1 MQGVADPRPDQQAE
15 EPAREGPGR
24 KGQDITER
32 DFESTLRLLPSDKV
46 DSLEKI
52 NALVARWRRYFN
64 GTRIHTRTGRTRDSA
79 WLHITPEQ
87 LVTPPAAE
95 LLRSLALSAPESRV
109 VSTHLRVSYHGSDY
123 DVSSVPGVCVG
134 EKLLVCE
141 NPWAQDTVQVVMS
154 DDEGHEAYQVVQ
166 RVTYDHPVWSQMR
179 P

>member
-1 MQGVADPRPDQQAE
+1 MRIHVQINKPKNPRAKGQVE
-15 EPAREGPGR
+15 

-32 DFESTLRLLPSDKV
+32 DFESTLRLLPADKV

-109 VSTHLRVSYHGSDY
+109 VSTHLRISYRGSDY

-134 EKLLVCE
+134 EKLQVCE

-166 RVTYDHPVWSQMR
+166 RVTYDHPEWSPMR

>member
-1 MQGVADPRPDQQAE
+1 M
-15 EPAREGPGR
+15 
-24 KGQDITER
+24 
-32 DFESTLRLLPSDKV
+32 
-46 DSLEKI
+46 
-52 NALVARWRRYFN
+52 
-64 GTRIHTRTGRTRDSA
+64 
-79 WLHITPEQ
+79 
-87 LVTPPAAE
+87 
-95 LLRSLALSAPESRV
+95 

-166 RVTYDHPVWSQMR
+166 RVTYDHSVWSQMR